1 MKFHNMIDRLNRAP
15 QGFVNTSDV
24 MLNVGRDDLAPLL
37 SELMNNLN
45 EGEDDICSV
54 PLKLVISEAKGV
66 AKEKR
71 LSFILDKE
79 RWKDI
84 NSL

>member
-1 MKFHNMIDRLNRAP
+1 MKIHNMIDRLSRAP
-15 QGFVNTSDV
+15 QSFVNSSDM
-24 MLNVGRDDLAPLL
+24 MLNIGQDDLVTLL
-37 SELMNNLN
+37 SEMMNNLY

-71 LSFILDKE
+71 IYFIID
-79 RWKDI
+79 
-84 NSL
+84 NFF